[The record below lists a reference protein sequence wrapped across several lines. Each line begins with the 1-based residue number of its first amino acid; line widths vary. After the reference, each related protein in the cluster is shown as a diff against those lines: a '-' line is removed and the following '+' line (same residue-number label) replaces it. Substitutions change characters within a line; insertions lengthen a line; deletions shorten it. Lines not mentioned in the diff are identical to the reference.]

1 MSEERFTSRWG
12 LIVAALGIAVG
23 TGNIWRFPRIA
34 ALNGGGSFLIPW
46 VVFLFLWS
54 IPLIILE
61 LGIGRLTR
69 HGPPGAFATL
79 LGKHWAWLGGFVAV
93 VTTAIMFYYA
103 VVTGW
108 CFRYLILALSGHLLV
123 LEDPAQDWNAF
134 LASGWQP
141 ILFHLLAVG
150 LAAWIIRRGVVAGIE
165 ATCRWLVPALFLL
178 VLVCAGRAVTLPGA
192 ERGLAFLFTPDWSLL
207 LNHQTWL
214 HALTQNAW
222 DTGAGWGL
230 ILTYGTYLRRR
241 EDIPLNA
248 SLVALGNNSVSL
260 LAGIMVFCTV
270 FAVVPQEA
278 DRLIR
283 EPGPLNTGLTFIW
296 LPQLFSRI
304 PGGPIFVVFFFAA
317 LSFAALSSLV
327 AMVELATRVFID
339 CGWTRRRAVRMTFL
353 LGALGGLPSAWSPAF
368 FLNQDWVWGVAL
380 LVNGA
385 LIAFAVRHFGL
396 ADFLAEAVN
405 ASGADLHLRQ
415 WFGYCVRWAIPVQF
429 VLLILWWFSQA
440 ALADPAN
447 WWNPFRVD
455 SVGTCLLQWTGAA
468 LVLYLYNRKLVSRM
482 ESA

>member
-69 HGPPGAFATL
+69 YGPPGSFAIL
-79 LGKHWAWLGGFVAV
+79 LGKRWAWLGGFVAV

-108 CFRYLILALSGHLLV
+108 CLRYLLLALSGRLLS

-141 ILFHLLAVG
+141 ALFHLLAVG
-150 LAAWIIRRGVVAGIE
+150 LAALIIRRGVVAGIE
-165 ATCRWLVPALFLL
+165 ATCRWLVPALFVL
-178 VLVCAGRAVTLPGA
+178 VLLCAVRAVTLPGA
-192 ERGLAFLFTPDWSLL
+192 ERGLAFLFTPDWALL

-270 FAVVPQEA
+270 FAVVPGQA
-278 DRLIR
+278 DQLIR
-283 EPGPLNTGLTFIW
+283 EPGPLNTGLTFVW
-296 LPQLFSRI
+296 LPELFSRI

-317 LSFAALSSLV
+317 LSFAAVSSLV

-339 CGWTRRRAVRMTFL
+339 CGWTRRRAVRLTFL

-380 LVNGA
+380 LLNGA
-385 LIAFAVRHFGL
+385 LIAYAVRRFGL
-396 ADFLAEAVN
+396 PAFLADVVN
-405 ASGADLHLRQ
+405 AGDSDLHLRR
-415 WFGYCVRWAIPVQF
+415 WFEYCVLWAIPVQF
-429 VLLILWWFSQA
+429 VILLAWWFGQA

-455 SVGTCLLQWTGAA
+455 SVGTCLLQWGGVAF
-468 LVLYLYNRKLVSRM
+468 VLYLFNRKLVSRM